1 MGFTGALNV
10 PTSPSRNAGHRL
22 LQMQFS
28 LPWVSRRVPLRQLAV
43 FSRQLSTLAGAGI
56 PLLRA
61 LRTLANQRKP
71 GLFRGLLEEMANDI
85 ETGSTFS
92 EALVKH
98 PEAFPALFPGMVK
111 AGEAAG
117 ALESVLQQVAALLE
131 KRQSLKRKLL
141 GALVYPAVVT
151 CAALAIVTFVTV
163 FIVPVFSKMFLE
175 MHQQL
180 PSLTVFLMLISK
192 LMRSYWY
199 VPPAAVVVLA
209 TAWRS
214 LQRLDTVRMF
224 IDRLK
229 LKLLLFG
236 PLLVKMAVVRFA
248 RTLATLLAAGMP
260 LLEALAITRDIS
272 DNETIA
278 HALTA
283 VRDRVREG
291 GGIAET
297 FDQLGIF
304 PRMVTDMIQV
314 GEETGTLDTMLDKVA
329 ESYEEEV
336 DMTVA
341 GLTSLLEPVLLIGMG
356 VMVGVIVIALFLPL
370 IRMSDFM

>member
-1 MGFTGALNV
+1 MAMTGTLNV
-10 PTSPSRNAGHRL
+10 QESRTRNLGHRL
-22 LQMQFS
+22 LQMQFR
-28 LPWVSRRVPLRQLAV
+28 LPWASRRVPLQQLAV

-92 EALVKH
+92 EALAKH
-98 PEAFPALFPGMVK
+98 PEAFPALFPGMIR

-117 ALESVLQQVAALLE
+117 AMESVLQQVATLLE
-131 KRQSLKRKLL
+131 KRQSLKRKLI

-151 CAALAIVTFVTV
+151 CAALVIVTFVTV

-175 MHQQL
+175 MDRQL
-180 PSLTVFLMLISK
+180 PPLTVFLMLMSK

-199 VPPAAVVVLA
+199 APPAAAVVLA
-209 TAWRS
+209 ATWRS
-214 LQRLDTVRMF
+214 LQRLDAVRMF

-229 LKLLLFG
+229 LKLVLFG

-260 LLEALAITRDIS
+260 LLQALEITRDTS
-272 DNETIA
+272 DNDIVA
-278 HALTA
+278 RALGT
-283 VRDRVREG
+283 VHDRVREG
-291 GGIAET
+291 SDIAET
-297 FDQLGIF
+297 FDQLGLF

-314 GEETGTLDTMLDKVA
+314 GEETGTLDIMLGKVA

-356 VMVGVIVIALFLPL
+356 VMVGVIVIGLFLPL
-370 IRMSDFM
+370 IKMTDFL